1 MRYLVA
7 VVLMLVAAAAPAHAR
22 GTTGQFSG
30 SAIVPPMTGTTV
42 PPFIGTIV
50 PPFAGGT
57 RMGTR
62 SSSPD
67 FGGLGYGYSEA
78 PSVESEAAPG
88 ADFIEPGP
96 AASKTPA
103 ELPPCHEVT
112 PVGVVIERGTG
123 CSSGR

>member
-1 MRYLVA
+1 MRYLIAA
-7 VVLMLVAAAAPAHAR
+7 VVLVLVAAAGPAHAR
-22 GTTGQFSG
+22 GAGQFSG
-30 SAIVPPMTGTTV
+30 APIVPPMTGTTV
-42 PPFIGTIV
+42 PPFNGPIV
-50 PPFAGGT
+50 PPFTGGT

-78 PSVESEAAPG
+78 PAVENDAAPG

-96 AASKTPA
+96 APSKTPA
-103 ELPPCHEVT
+103 ELPPCHEMT
-112 PVGVVIERGTG
+112 PVGLVIERGIG